1 MYGKKGSEGHK
12 EERQGVTWQGEER
25 RVESG
30 DEARQGKAGPSKVKQ
45 RGERGKL
52 PPPSHC
58 SFLDVIA
65 PSVWDS
71 SVFCRIK
78 LASCLATSGKSTCRS
93 IE

>member
-1 MYGKKGSEGHK
+1 MA
-12 EERQGVTWQGEER
+12 WQGEER
-25 RVESG
+25 GVESG